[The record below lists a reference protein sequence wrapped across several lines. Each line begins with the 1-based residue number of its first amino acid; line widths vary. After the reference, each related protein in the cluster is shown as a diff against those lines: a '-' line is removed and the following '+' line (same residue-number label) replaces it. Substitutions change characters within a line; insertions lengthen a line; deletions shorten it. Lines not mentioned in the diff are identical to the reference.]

1 MPYVWIRA
9 PAVNKST
16 TFPCYKR
23 MPLYPP
29 QQIQDPILPSKTRVR
44 FLVSLNN
51 RTAKMVKTNL
61 DLISEVDAY
70 VILRCI
76 AIA

>member
-1 MPYVWIRA
+1 
-9 PAVNKST
+9 
-16 TFPCYKR
+16 